1 MKLTPEEQKVRQ
13 ENIARNLLNQ
23 ITPVI
28 KRYTE
33 GSYNTHKRYLSVG
46 TRFCK
51 FLGQTSYLQ
60 NFRNVEHRHVK
71 AYVEYLQDKDCSS
84 NYILTELAGIK
95 WIHKR
100 MNPKSDLPHSN
111 KSFHVDKRNPYKWN
125 CSILP
130 HEFDGLIKEAQRGN
144 RTDVVITAYIERYFG
159 LRHEECVTL
168 RVHQIEDAIRYKQLH
183 LKNTKGGQ
191 ARDVP
196 VETELQEKILKRLLE
211 KAKESR
217 KKPMDYL
224 ICDNHAGSVKKKMK
238 SLENW
243 MNNHKKYF
251 VDPNRT
257 KLKEPGKKPREDTVH
272 WHSLRHSYYQET
284 KKRLLAEGRL
294 TKAQIEKE
302 LTESMGHHRNDI
314 NNTYSDDLERI
325 K

>member
-1 MKLTPEEQKVRQ
+1 MKLTQEEQQVRQ
-13 ENIARNLLNQ
+13 KNIARNLLNQ
-23 ITPVI
+23 IKPVI

-46 TRFCK
+46 TRFCD
-51 FLGQTSYLQ
+51 FLGQTSNLQ
-60 NFRNVEHRHVK
+60 NFRNVQHRHVK
-71 AYVEYLQDKDCSS
+71 AYVEFLQEKGCTP
-84 NYILTELAGIK
+84 NYILTELSGIK

-100 MNPKSDLPHSN
+100 MNPKSNLPQSN
-111 KSFHVDKRNPYKWN
+111 RSFHVDKRNPYRLN

-130 HEFDGLIKEAQRGN
+130 HEFDGLIKEALRCD
-144 RTDVVITAYIERYFG
+144 RMDVVVTAYLEKYFG
-159 LRHEECVTL
+159 LRHEESVTL
-168 RVHQIEDAIRYKQLH
+168 RVHQIEYAIRNKQLNV
-183 LKNTKGGQ
+183 KNTKGGQ
-191 ARDVP
+191 ARDIP
-196 VETELQEKILKRLLE
+196 VDTKMQEKILSRLLAYV
-211 KAKESR
+211 KKNR
-217 KKPMDYL
+217 KQSMDYL
-224 ICDNHAGSVKKKMK
+224 ICDNHADSVKRKMK

-302 LTESMGHHRNDI
+302 LTEAMGHHRNDI
-314 NNTYSDDLERI
+314 NNTYSEDMERI